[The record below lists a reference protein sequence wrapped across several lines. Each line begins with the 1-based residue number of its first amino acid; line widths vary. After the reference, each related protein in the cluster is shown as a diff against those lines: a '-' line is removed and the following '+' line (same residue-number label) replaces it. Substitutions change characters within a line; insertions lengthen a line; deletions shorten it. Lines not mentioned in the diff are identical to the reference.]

1 MQHVAL
7 CKIGYIFIN
16 FYLLIAF
23 EVWQVEPIWR
33 QCYISILPESLE
45 ISGFL
50 MFSVRREMKHWLEM
64 VDDAEWCWL
73 ALYRIF
79 LFKISLL
86 WALGKKT
93 NRYLEMGLLW
103 KIFTK
108 NYSFVQ
114 TGRKFYS
121 FNGHTG
127 NNNKILIR
135 RLCDF
140 IHVFHLQLLQLENFL
155 HFLDLLFS

>member
-1 MQHVAL
+1 MASWTYLTPMLHFHTSWKSGNLWFSDVFSEKRNETLAWNGWWYWMMLIWNFLDDQL
-7 CKIGYIFIN
+7 CIEF
-16 FYLLIAF
+16 FYSRYHFF
-23 EVWQVEPIWR
+23 EHWVKR
-33 QCYISILPESLE
+33 Q
-45 ISGFL
+45 
-50 MFSVRREMKHWLEM
+50 
-64 VDDAEWCWL
+64 
-73 ALYRIF
+73 
-79 LFKISLL
+79 
-86 WALGKKT
+86 
-93 NRYLEMGLLW
+93 NRYWEMGLLW

-135 RLCDF
+135 LLCDF

>member
-1 MQHVAL
+1 MCGKLNLFDANVTFPYFLKVWKSLVFWCFQWEE
-7 CKIGYIFIN
+7 KWNIG
-16 FYLLIAF
+16 LKWLM
-23 EVWQVEPIWR
+23 
-33 QCYISILPESLE
+33 ILNDADLK
-45 ISGFL
+45 
-50 MFSVRREMKHWLEM
+50 FSRWS
-64 VDDAEWCWL
+64 

-93 NRYLEMGLLW
+93 NRYWEMGLLW

-135 RLCDF
+135 LLCDF